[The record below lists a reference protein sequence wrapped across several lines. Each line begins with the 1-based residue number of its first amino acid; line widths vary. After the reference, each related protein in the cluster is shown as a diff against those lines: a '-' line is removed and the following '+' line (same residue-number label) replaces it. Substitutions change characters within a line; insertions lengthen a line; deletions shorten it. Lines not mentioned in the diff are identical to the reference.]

1 MMVRMVM
8 MIMMLIMIMIM
19 SGNNVFVM
27 ILVQKLQYQIDHC
40 DCNGSRDNDNNDD
53 DYFDGVAWALDAVDG
68 ADTDSLVPSLH
79 KVAGDIPPRIP
90 AGWYAFNP

>member
-1 MMVRMVM
+1 MVLV
-8 MIMMLIMIMIM
+8 IMITMMTI
-19 SGNNVFVM
+19 
-27 ILVQKLQYQIDHC
+27 ILM
-40 DCNGSRDNDNNDD
+40 G
-53 DYFDGVAWALDAVDG
+53 FAWALDAVDG